1 MEDERLSKINSEK
14 EAALKQSNDF
24 YNNLLTD
31 NENLYNQKNEYAN
44 QWENTQN
51 NILDKQ
57 LAYQTDLINQQKEEA
72 RKTKETEA
80 KSALNDYAA
89 YVNPYGYQ
97 AERIADNGLSNA
109 GVSETSKLGAYTT
122 YQNRLASAN
131 KAMQDAFTSFDN
143 DINAAILNN
152 DVTKAQNAL
161 NKLQMQIDFAD
172 TYYGNK
178 ATYGQNQLENNQ
190 NLQTDYFN
198 KYTTVYNQIQDE
210 KARTEAIRQWEAEM
224 KEKQRQFDANLAWQ
238 REQSAQEQSNWE
250 REYALSQQSIS
261 NSRSSS
267 SSRSSG
273 GSSGGYNLSGGA
285 TPTYSSQYYS
295 GQYNPD
301 ALTNGQVDSSKVF
314 SNGYQPNNVGGN
326 KLSKSGYKVG
336 DVWVG
341 AYGSTGADI
350 SSQTIWKAG
359 NKYYVWDGS
368 LNDYIDVSSF
378 MSSWQKHGKMGPNL
392 WSY

>member
-1 MEDERLSKINSEK
+1 M
-14 EAALKQSNDF
+14 
-24 YNNLLTD
+24 
-31 NENLYNQKNEYAN
+31 
-44 QWENTQN
+44 
-51 NILDKQ
+51 
-57 LAYQTDLINQQKEEA
+57 
-72 RKTKETEA
+72 
-80 KSALNDYAA
+80 
-89 YVNPYGYQ
+89 
-97 AERIADNGLSNA
+97 
-109 GVSETSKLGAYTT
+109 GAYTT

-131 KAMQDAFTSFDN
+131 KAMQDAFTSFNN

-172 TYYGNK
+172 SYYGNK